1 MQEKGCL
8 GFVTHVMD
16 AHSILLLVGQKFTG
30 KNSFFK
36 LLFGT
41 QPAYIPYMFPIYMFL
56 IKKQRVQFLC
66 YACRYPLYMYSTDF
80 QFTVFSS

>member
-1 MQEKGCL
+1 MEEKGCL

-41 QPAYIPYMFPIYMFL
+41 QPAYIPYMFPIYIFL
-56 IKKQRVQFLC
+56 IKKTACTIFVLCMPLSAVHVFYRFLVYC
-66 YACRYPLYMYSTDF
+66 F
-80 QFTVFSS
+80 Q